1 GFIGLAAYGSFDV
14 LIVLE
19 AGNRAVQRGI
29 TRPARE
35 ALFTVL
41 DREDT
46 YKAKAFIDTFVYRGG
61 DVLGAQ
67 VEGGLARL
75 GLALGSLVGVVVPIA
90 LAWTVL
96 GLWLG
101 RAHARR
107 AVPVATDPLP
117 PSAAPVRRVRG
128 TAAPSQDF
136 P

>member
-1 GFIGLAAYGSFDV
+1 M
-14 LIVLE
+14 
-19 AGNRAVQRGI
+19 QRGI

-67 VEGGLARL
+67 VEG
-75 GLALGSLVGVVVPIA
+75 ALGRIGFALGGLVGVVVPLA
-90 LAWTVL
+90 LAWTAL

-101 RAHARR
+101 RAHAQRAAPGVERALPPPAASMRR
-107 AVPVATDPLP
+107 ARGI
-117 PSAAPVRRVRG
+117 AAPQ
-128 TAAPSQDF
+128 QDS